1 MEELIKEIRL
11 QVGLNRQEFVQ
22 SLEVSPET
30 IVHWENAEKEPNK
43 QEQKKI
49 YKFCYL
55 KVSENV

>member
-1 MEELIKEIRL
+1 MDISFKQKYRK
-11 QVGLNRQEFVQ
+11 NRQEFAQ
-22 SLEVSPET
+22 CLEVSPET
-30 IVHWENAEKEPNK
+30 IVHWKNAEKEPNK